1 MGKYIGIDLG
11 TTYSAAAY
19 IDDSG
24 NPQIIPNSDGGRT
37 TPSAVLFEDGNAI
50 VGEDAKKESITS
62 PEHFVAF
69 AKRSMGSNSQKWH
82 IDNEDYRPETISAI
96 VLKKIK
102 EDCEAALGDTVD
114 GAVITVPAYFT
125 DLQRTATKDAAHIAG
140 INVLSIINEP
150 TAAALAYG
158 LTKDSA
164 DRKRI
169 LVFDLGGGT
178 FDVSIMEFKN
188 DNIEILSS
196 MGDSMLGGYDFD
208 KEIVEWFAAQARAQG
223 VDVHEDT
230 DALQSLWI
238 SAEDAKKALSSGKSK
253 TKITVYVMGK
263 KISAEL
269 LKEEFESMIEPYLTG
284 AMGFVDASLDEAD
297 LEYENIDK
305 ILLIGG
311 STRIPMVKET
321 IKEWTGIAP
330 SQDINPDE
338 AVAIGAAYYVL
349 ECAKRQNE
357 PEVSRTSGVPVSAPD
372 DLPEL
377 DKSYTFTDRTSHGI
391 GIEAVNEY
399 GESINSVIIPKN
411 SVLPAEATN
420 VYQTVSDYQT
430 ELELIVRQG
439 EDEDLR
445 ATTKI
450 GNTILKLQPKPMGY
464 PIEVTI
470 SCDIDAIIHVH
481 VFDAEDNLD
490 LGEMNIDRTVNMSQ
504 PEMEKA
510 QIRVGKLNIGGM

>member
-19 IDDSG
+19 IDGSG

-62 PEHFVAF
+62 PDHFVAF
-69 AKRSMGSNSQKWH
+69 AKRSMGNNSQKWH
-82 IDNEDYRPETISAI
+82 IGNEDYRPETISAI

-102 EDCEAALGDTVD
+102 EDCETALGDTID

-125 DLQRTATKDAAHIAG
+125 DLQRTATKDAARIAG

-158 LTKDSA
+158 LSKGSA
-164 DRKRI
+164 ERKRI

-178 FDVSIMEFKN
+178 FDVSIMEFRE

-208 KEIVEWFAAQARAQG
+208 KEIVNWFIDQAKLQG
-223 VDVHEDT
+223 IDVNEDT
-230 DALQSLWI
+230 DALQNLWI

-253 TKITVYVMGK
+253 TKITIYVMGK
-263 KISAEL
+263 KVSAEL

-297 LEYENIDK
+297 LEYENIDR
-305 ILLIGG
+305 ILLVGG
-311 STRIPMVKET
+311 STRIPKVKET
-321 IKEWTGIAP
+321 IEEWTGITP

-349 ECAKRQNE
+349 ECAKRQDNQDTL
-357 PEVSRTSGVPVSAPD
+357 PSSGTQTTAKN
-372 DLPEL
+372 DLPEI
-377 DKSYTFTDRTSHGI
+377 DKTFTFTDRTSHGI
-391 GIEAVNEY
+391 GIEAVNDYSEI
-399 GESINSVIIPKN
+399 INSVIIPKN
-411 SVLPAEATN
+411 TVLPAEATN
-420 VYQTVSDYQT
+420 VYQTVADYQT

-439 EDEDLR
+439 EDEDIR
-445 ATTKI
+445 ATTEI
-450 GNTILKLQPKPMGY
+450 GKTILKLQPKPKGY

-470 SCDIDAIIHVH
+470 SCDIDAIIHVR
-481 VFDAEDNLD
+481 VFDVEDGLD
-490 LGEMNIDRTVNMSQ
+490 LGEMKIERTANMSQ

-510 QIRVGKLNIGGM
+510 QLRVGKLNIGGM